1 MGLQPAGTPRA
12 QGASAC
18 RFPSQTGPSLS
29 RNKGRGSPRGWL
41 SDNRAHLD
49 RVGLEV
55 PPVPSGEEP
64 LEHWS
69 PWDIL
74 QPQVTVGQQEQL
86 QGQTQLGCHQL
97 TRCPS
102 PLLEHR
108 AAASPACQG
117 QRPCTG
123 PRAGLSAP
131 VQG

>member
-1 MGLQPAGTPRA
+1 MLRSRHAAMGLQPAGTPRA

-74 QPQVTVGQQEQL
+74 QPQVTVGQQEQVGPSCGL
-86 QGQTQLGCHQL
+86 VALLRKQQTAFFFFFYSEWLCH
-97 TRCPS
+97 PS
-102 PLLEHR
+102 WN
-108 AAASPACQG
+108 AVA
-117 QRPCTG
+117 
-123 PRAGLSAP
+123 
-131 VQG
+131 